1 MTGSICERNL
11 VGGGGWAGG
20 GYGGGIIILSVL
32 QFCRWHSRVTL
43 TVGEKKIKIK

>member
-11 VGGGGWAGG
+11 GGGQG